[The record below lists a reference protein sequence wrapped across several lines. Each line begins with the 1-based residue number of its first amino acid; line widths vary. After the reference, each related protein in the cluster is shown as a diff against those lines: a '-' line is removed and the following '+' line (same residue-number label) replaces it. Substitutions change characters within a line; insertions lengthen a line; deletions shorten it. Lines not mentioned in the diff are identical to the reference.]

1 MFKLESAYQPAGD
14 QPQAI
19 ESLIQ
24 GLQTPKSKQ
33 VLLGVTGS
41 GKTYTVANV
50 IEQTKLPT
58 LVISHNKTLAAQL
71 YQEFRDFF
79 PNNAVCY
86 FVSYYDYYQ
95 PEAYIPQTDTYIE
108 KETQI
113 NEDIDKLRLAA
124 TANLLARQDVIVVA
138 SVSCIYN
145 LGSPVNYQEATI
157 ELMPGMLID
166 QKTLMTRLQ
175 QLQYKR
181 SDMNFVR
188 GTYRLRG
195 DFIDLYPAYQDFGY
209 RIEWGSQGQISQL
222 SALDILT
229 GTLPTDSHEN
239 PTPMGISDN
248 YRRLI
253 IYPAR
258 HYNTQTENRDDI
270 FTQILSDLDRE
281 VAAHQAAG
289 RLLEAQRLKQR
300 VTYDMEMLKEVGF
313 VNGIEN
319 YSRYFDG
326 RHIGDPPF
334 SLIDFFN
341 HSYKDW
347 LCVIDESHI
356 TLPQIRG
363 MYNGDR
369 SRKQTLI
376 DFGFRMNSALDNRP
390 LKFDEFQ
397 PRLDH
402 TLYVSATPADWE
414 ISDSANRVIHQL
426 IRPTG
431 LLDPII
437 HVRPI
442 EGQIADLLARIQE
455 RIARGERVLVLTLT
469 KRTAE
474 DLSKYLQDHQIKV
487 NYLHSEVETL
497 ERTDIL
503 ASLRQGE
510 YDVIVGVNL
519 LREGI
524 DLPEVSLVVI
534 LDADKQGFLRST
546 TSLMQIMGRAA
557 RHHAGEVVMYAD
569 KVTDAMQTS
578 MTEVARRRK
587 LQEEY
592 NQAHGITPKTV
603 SKPIRARLIE
613 KSEDVSP
620 AAQARNK
627 NRKFQASQEVAVLLD
642 LEPETLTPAQA
653 KQATTAMKR
662 HMTAAARDMNFELA
676 AALRDKISQLVS

>member
-1 MFKLESAYQPAGD
+1 MFQLKSEYTPAGD

-19 ESLIQ
+19 EELLQGIQ
-24 GLQTPKSKQ
+24 SPKSNQ

-41 GKTYTVANV
+41 GKTYTVAN
-50 IEQTKLPT
+50 IIQKTQKPT

-79 PNNAVCY
+79 PDNAVCY

-124 TANLLARQDVIVVA
+124 TANLLARKDVIVVA

-145 LGSPVNYQEATI
+145 LGSPINYQEATI
-157 ELMPGMLID
+157 ELMPGMMLD
-166 QKTLMTRLQ
+166 QRTLMIRLQ

-209 RIEWGSQGQISQL
+209 RIQWGSHGAISKL
-222 SALDILT
+222 SAIDILT
-229 GTLPTDSHEN
+229 GSTPQDIEQS
-239 PTPMGISDN
+239 PTPMGISSD
-248 YRRLI
+248 YPRLN

-258 HYNTQTENRDDI
+258 HYLTQTNDREEI
-270 FTQILSDLDRE
+270 FTQIKQDLDKE
-281 VAAHQAAG
+281 VQNLKATGH
-289 RLLEAQRLKQR
+289 LLEAQRLHQR
-300 VTYDMEMLKEVGF
+300 VTYDLEMIHEVGF

-319 YSRYFDG
+319 YSRYFDD
-326 RHIGDPPF
+326 RNIGDPPF
-334 SLIDFFN
+334 TLIDFFN
-341 HSYKDW
+341 HSFKDW

-376 DFGFRMNSALDNRP
+376 DFGFRMQAALDNRP
-390 LKFDEFQ
+390 LKFDEFE

-402 TLYVSATPADWE
+402 TLFVSATPSQWE
-414 ISDSANRVIHQL
+414 IDKSNNRVVQQL

-437 HVRPI
+437 HVKPI
-442 EGQIADLLARIQE
+442 EGQIPDLLARINE
-455 RIARGERVLVLTLT
+455 RVNRHERVLVLTLT

-474 DLSKYLQDHQIKV
+474 DLSKYLEDHQIKV
-487 NYLHSEVETL
+487 NYLHSEVDTL
-497 ERTDIL
+497 ARSDIL
-503 ASLRQGE
+503 ASLRLGE

-524 DLPEVSLVVI
+524 DLPEVSLVAI

-546 TSLMQIMGRAA
+546 TSLMQIMGRGA
-557 RHHAGEVVMYAD
+557 RHHAGEVIMYAD
-569 KVTDAMQTS
+569 KVTDAMKTS
-578 MTEVARRRK
+578 MDEVARRRK
-587 LQEEY
+587 LQQEY
-592 NQAHGITPKTV
+592 NQKHGITPTTI
-603 SKPIRARLIE
+603 SKPIRKRLIE
-613 KSEDVSP
+613 KKADDVSP
-620 AAQARNK
+620 SGLARK
-627 NRKFQASQEVAVLLD
+627 SRKFQANIEIENLLALNSED
-642 LEPETLTPAQA
+642 LTPAQS
-653 KQATTAMKR
+653 KQAITALKR
-662 HMTAAARDMNFELA
+662 QMSLAARELNFELA
-676 AALRDKISQLVS
+676 ASLRDKISQLQ